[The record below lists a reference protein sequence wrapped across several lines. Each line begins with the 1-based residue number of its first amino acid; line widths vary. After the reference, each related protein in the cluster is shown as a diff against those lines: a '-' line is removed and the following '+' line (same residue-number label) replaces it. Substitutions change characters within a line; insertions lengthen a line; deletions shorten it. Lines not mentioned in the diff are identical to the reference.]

1 MPQPFLA
8 VTLAAW
14 SGGLSVMP
22 HLGLYLEETPNIHY
36 DGGEWAADRRW
47 CLDLVK
53 KRNQEYSSGVATG
66 LFLPLTP
73 EILHYIL

>member
-22 HLGLYLEETPNIHY
+22 HLGLYWKRHPTFTVREGRVGCRQEVVPGPFQKEEPRILLW
-36 DGGEWAADRRW
+36 GGH
-47 CLDLVK
+47 
-53 KRNQEYSSGVATG
+53 SSLLAPDT
-66 LFLPLTP
+66 
-73 EILHYIL
+73 